1 MANDWPMD
9 QAQAKVEW
17 SREDERRRMMA
28 QQNAIGQAGSL
39 AGLGAAPMPPRTLA
53 SALSALD
60 ALNKRL
66 AETTSKALQLAT
78 MIGGPVPAAGSIT
91 GVENQANKPSAMEL
105 LNNTVQE
112 CHNRVN
118 ALSAG
123 LDAMSR
129 SLGALDG

>member
-1 MANDWPMD
+1 MDD
-9 QAQAKVEW
+9 QAKANQEYLSMALRQQQAYQPLGVG
-17 SREDERRRMMA
+17 A
-28 QQNAIGQAGSL
+28 
-39 AGLGAAPMPPRTLA
+39 LGAAPMPPRTLA

-66 AETTSKALQLAT
+66 AETPSKALQLAT
-78 MIGGPVPAAGSIT
+78 MIGGPVPASGGISGAA
-91 GVENQANKPSAMEL
+91 NQPNKLSAMEI
-105 LNNTVQE
+105 LNDTVQE

-118 ALSAG
+118 TLSAG